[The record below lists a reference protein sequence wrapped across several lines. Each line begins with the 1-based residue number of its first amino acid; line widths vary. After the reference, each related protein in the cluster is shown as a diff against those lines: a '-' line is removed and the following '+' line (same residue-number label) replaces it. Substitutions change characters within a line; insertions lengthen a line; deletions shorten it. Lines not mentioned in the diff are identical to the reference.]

1 MPGALEI
8 ITQEGGLVT
17 RHFTDRGE
25 AGRLL
30 AQRLEHYAHRPDTLV
45 LALPRGGVAV
55 GFELAQ
61 GLGLP
66 MDILG
71 VRKLGVPEQEEL
83 AFGAIASGGVRILD
97 PEIVEAFSLSPETIE
112 RVAGAAK
119 LELERREALFRS
131 GRPPLSVRNCTVI
144 LVDDGIATGSTM
156 VAAIT
161 AVRGLGA
168 ARVVVAAGVAPP
180 STSRE
185 LSSRTDELVC
195 LLTPRDFRAVGVF
208 YDSFPQLTDEDVRD
222 LLDRA
227 SHGERPRMG

>member
-1 MPGALEI
+1 VSG
-8 ITQEGGLVT
+8 
-17 RHFTDRGE
+17 HFADRGE

-30 AQRLEHYAHRPDTLV
+30 AQRLAQYANRADTLI

-61 GLGLP
+61 ALGLP
-66 MDILG
+66 LDILG

-97 PEIVEAFSLSPETIE
+97 AEIIQAFSLSPEAIDAVT
-112 RVAGAAK
+112 AAEK
-119 LELERREALFRS
+119 SELVRREGLFRS
-131 GRPPLSVRNCTVI
+131 GRAALAVRDHTVI

-156 VAAIT
+156 LAAID
-161 AVRGLGA
+161 AVRRLGA
-168 ARVVVAAGVAPP
+168 RRVIVAAGVAPQT
-180 STSRE
+180 TSQE
-185 LSSRTDELVC
+185 LRARADEVVC
-195 LLTPRDFRAVGVF
+195 LFTPREFRAVSLF

-227 SHGERPRMG
+227 SHRQTPRA